1 MPDPEQVVTLP
12 RDVFQIDGKFDE
24 ETVKPGAVLPMMTAD
39 GFRISGIVKEVTDT
53 DVKMDF
59 NHPSQAPTCASRA
72 PSSPCA
78 TPPPRSWLPPTAAAA
93 VAATTTAATT
103 TAAAAMA
110 TAAATAAAA
119 TDPPP
124 KTDINAVAARKNAL
138 QRHFFHLR
146 RR

>member
-1 MPDPEQVVTLP
+1 MTVKAADAFGMPDPEQVVTLP

-59 NHPSQAPTCASRA
+59 NHPSQDLTSASRA

-78 TPPPRSWLPPTAAAA
+78 TPLPRSWLRPRAAAA
-93 VAATTTAATT
+93 VAATTIAATA
-103 TAAAAMA
+103 TAAAARA

-119 TDPPP
+119 TDPSPE
-124 KTDINAVAARKNAL
+124 D
-138 QRHFFHLR
+138 
-146 RR
+146 